1 MNMNMTW
8 LIFLAVVLIAAQG
21 YFFRRFGIRK
31 LSYDRYFNVTY
42 CYEGDQVEMVERIAN
57 RKLIPVP
64 WVRLESSL
72 SANLK
77 FSRQQGHM
85 ISEGQLFQNHR
96 SLFSLMPYTQ
106 IIRRHKFTCMRRG
119 VYELDSATLTVG
131 DLFGIFTHYKKLT
144 LHAQLVVYPRPI
156 KPDESELPSH
166 SWQGDYTVRR
176 WIVHDPFM
184 FAGVREY
191 QYGDPMK
198 DINWQATARTNR
210 MQVNQHDF
218 TADRKLMVFLNVE
231 DHEKM
236 WNQVSDEAMIERG
249 ISYAAGI
256 IQEAI
261 VAGME
266 AGFTTNG
273 YLKDGPKEPL
283 RIQAAGGRGHFE
295 YILEHM
301 ARMIIARSVPFY
313 TLLEQETAAARSNLD
328 IVMITSFMNDQLDQ
342 IKEQLQRNG
351 NSVSVLL
358 LESAGETE
366 AADPSDGR
374 GESGETARSASAL
387 GTEAVV

>member
-1 MNMNMTW
+1 MSMNITW

-31 LSYDRYFNVTY
+31 LSYDRYFNVTH
-42 CYEGDQVEMVERIAN
+42 CYAGDQVEMVERIAN

-77 FSRQQGHM
+77 FSRQQGHT

-106 IIRRHKFTCMRRG
+106 IIRRHRFTCMRRG
-119 VYELDSATLTVG
+119 VYKLDSATLTVG
-131 DLFGIFTHYKKLT
+131 DLFGIFSHYRKLT
-144 LHAQLVVYPRPI
+144 LNARLIVYPRPI
-156 KPDESELPSH
+156 MPDQAELPSH
-166 SWQGDYTVRR
+166 SWQGDFTVRR

-198 DINWQATARTNR
+198 DINWQATARSGR
-210 MQVNQHDF
+210 MQVNQHDY
-218 TADRKLMVFLNVE
+218 TADRKLMVYLNVE

-236 WNQVSDEAMIERG
+236 WNQVSDEALIERG

-261 VAGME
+261 GSGME
-266 AGFTTNG
+266 AGFTANG

-283 RIQAAGGRGHFE
+283 RIEPAGGRGHFE
-295 YILEHM
+295 YVLEQM
-301 ARMIIARSVPFY
+301 ARMLIARSVPFHA
-313 TLLEQETAAARSNLD
+313 LLEQEIAAARSNLD
-328 IVMITSFMNDQLDQ
+328 IVMITCYMNDQLLQ
-342 IKEQLQRNG
+342 LKEQLQRN
-351 NSVSVLL
+351 NNAVSVLL
-358 LESAGETE
+358 LEPIEVKAADGE
-366 AADPSDGR
+366 AAGR
-374 GESGETARSASAL
+374 GKADEPEASASVP

>member
-1 MNMNMTW
+1 MSMNITW
-8 LIFLAVVLIAAQG
+8 LIFLAIVFVGAQG
-21 YFFRRFGIRK
+21 YFFRRYGSRK
-31 LSYDRYFNVTY
+31 LGYERYFNVTR

-77 FSRQQGHM
+77 FSRQQGHT
-85 ISEGQLFQNHR
+85 ISEGQMFQNHR

-106 IIRRHKFTCMRRG
+106 VIRRHKFTCMRRG

-131 DLFGIFTHYKKLT
+131 DLFGIFSHYKKLT

-156 KPDESELPSH
+156 VPDQAELPSH
-166 SWQGDYTVRR
+166 SWQGDYTVKR

-198 DINWQATARTNR
+198 DINWQATARSNR

-236 WNQVSDEAMIERG
+236 WNQVSDEALIERG
-249 ISYAAGI
+249 IQYAAGI

-261 VAGME
+261 HAGME
-266 AGFTTNG
+266 AGFTSNG
-273 YLKDGPKEPL
+273 YLKEGAKEPL

-301 ARMIIARSVPFY
+301 ARMVIARSVPFY
-313 TLLEQETAAARSNLD
+313 TLLEQELAAARSNLD
-328 IVMITSFMNDQLDQ
+328 IVMITSYMNDQL
-342 IKEQLQRNG
+342 IVLKEQLVRNG

-358 LESAGETE
+358 LESSE
-366 AADPSDGR
+366 ARGQSDALGH
-374 GESGETARSASAL
+374 SASASE
-387 GTEAVV
+387 TEAVV

>member
-1 MNMNMTW
+1 MSMNITW
-8 LIFLAVVLIAAQG
+8 LIFLAIILIAVQG

-31 LSYDRYFNVTY
+31 LSYERFFNVTH
-42 CYEGDQVEMVERIAN
+42 CYVGDQVEMVERIAN

-77 FSRQQGHM
+77 FSHQQGHM

-131 DLFGIFTHYKKLT
+131 DLFGIFSHYKKLT
-144 LHAQLVVYPRPI
+144 LHAQLIVYPRPI
-156 KPDESELPSH
+156 LPDRSELPSH
-166 SWQGDYTVRR
+166 SWQGDFTVRR
-176 WIVHDPFM
+176 WIIDDPFI

-198 DINWQATARTNR
+198 DINWQATARTGR
-210 MQVNQHDF
+210 MQVNQHDY
-218 TADRKLMVFLNVE
+218 TADRKLMVILNVE

-236 WNQVSDEAMIERG
+236 WNQVSDETLIERG

-261 VAGME
+261 NAGME

-273 YLKDGPKEPL
+273 YLKDGQREPL
-283 RIQAAGGRGHFE
+283 RIQAAGGREHFA

-301 ARMIIARSVPFY
+301 ARMLIARSVPFY
-313 TLLEQETAAARSNLD
+313 TLLEQEIAAARSNHD
-328 IVMITSFMNDQLDQ
+328 IVMITSFMNGQLHEL
-342 IKEQLQRNG
+342 KEQLRRNG

-358 LESAGETE
+358 LEPAHETE
-366 AADPSDGR
+366 AARASAGQ
-374 GESGETARSASAL
+374 SASREQASSSDTAPS
-387 GTEAVV
+387 TEVV